1 MNNKSQCDKNIQIR
15 LILSIMNGDNDEEI
29 LNPNFLKGDK
39 VINLCCIQPNEKSDW
54 SATNFTSCTEGIS
67 HKFKY

>member
-39 VINLCCIQPNEKSDW
+39 VINLCCIQPNEKSD
-54 SATNFTSCTEGIS
+54 
-67 HKFKY
+67 